1 MKKIILIILTIIL
14 ITGCKKQN
22 TEKMYLEEKYYNES
36 EYIEVTAKDIKE
48 LNQETYL
55 VFTYNNYC
63 NLKIPC
69 DTIFKKV
76 MDKYNITILSL
87 PFEEMKQTFIYNKV
101 KYAPS
106 VIIVKQNKVVAYL
119 DAEKDEDYEKYQ
131 NETEFEK
138 WLSKYIYL
146 NKSA

>member
-1 MKKIILIILTIIL
+1 MKKIILIILITIL

-22 TEKMYLEEKYYNES
+22 TEKMYLDEKYYNES

-87 PFEEMKQTFIYNKV
+87 PFEEMKRTFIYDKV

>member
-1 MKKIILIILTIIL
+1 MKKLILIILTIIL

-22 TEKMYLEEKYYNES
+22 IEKMYLEDKYYNES
-36 EYIEVTAKDIKE
+36 EYIEVTARDIKK

-87 PFEEMKQTFIYNKV
+87 PFEEMKRTFIYDKV

-106 VIIVKQNKVVAYL
+106 VVPTAKSNQKTSSGPSVRKGISPSTVERIVSIIGL
-119 DAEKDEDYEKYQ
+119 I
-131 NETEFEK
+131 
-138 WLSKYIYL
+138 L
-146 NKSA
+146 

>member
-1 MKKIILIILTIIL
+1 MKKIILIILITIL

>member
-1 MKKIILIILTIIL
+1 MKKIILIILITIL

-87 PFEEMKQTFIYNKV
+87 PFEEMKRTFIYDKV

>member
-1 MKKIILIILTIIL
+1 MKKIILIILITIL

-22 TEKMYLEEKYYNES
+22 TEKMYLDEKYYNES

>member
-1 MKKIILIILTIIL
+1 MKKLILIILTIIL

-22 TEKMYLEEKYYNES
+22 IEKMYLEDKYYNES
-36 EYIEVTAKDIKE
+36 EYMEVTARDIKK

-87 PFEEMKQTFIYNKV
+87 PFEEMKRTFIYDKV

-106 VIIVKQNKVVAYL
+106 VVIVKQNKVISYL
-119 DAEKDEDYEKYQ
+119 DAEKNEDYNKYQ
-131 NETEFEK
+131 NENEFEK

-146 NKSA
+146 NRSA

>member
-1 MKKIILIILTIIL
+1 MKKIILIILITIL

-22 TEKMYLEEKYYNES
+22 NEKMYLEEKYYNES